1 MKVEVK
7 PPAGFGYVLSVY
19 VDDVRVGIGTEKMC
33 RKLAAELEA
42 DESKQKAI
50 RDHFLLQEVM
60 EK

>member
-1 MKVEVK
+1 MKVEVR
-7 PPAGFGYVLSVY
+7 PPAEFGYVLSVY
-19 VDDVRVGIGTEKMC
+19 VDDICVGVGTEKSC

-50 RDHFLLQEVM
+50 RDHFLLQDVM